1 MVEKDNMCIYWA
13 GFFGH
18 ELDIQKRARK
28 RSVIR
33 TVRVSHHLLLT
44 AREKGKEKGKLS
56 RIKINVPNTSSYF
69 PIFERV

>member
-28 RSVIR
+28 EDVRD
-33 TVRVSHHLLLT
+33 TYCKVRVSHHLLLT
-44 AREKGKEKGKLS
+44 AREKGKGERQFESNDVSIG
-56 RIKINVPNTSSYF
+56 SSG
-69 PIFERV
+69 